1 MKKLHRLR
9 YSFTEPY
16 QYMNLWE
23 SQRND
28 INKDLDRIQ
37 NGDMDELM
45 VFQKNTKDWVEGV
58 NKEFETAQ
66 LRKNGRLL
74 IDDFFEETTVTNQI
88 WKENLGI
95 LDSDLSMHMKFSLE
109 PKTLFVKKDVIDI
122 SEFDSFKAEVNEK
135 LSMQDSQIS
144 EIIQAQKI
152 MAAKQ
157 EDMAAKQDDMS
168 ADLKAILAILSQ
180 K

>member
-1 MKKLHRLR
+1 
-9 YSFTEPY
+9 
-16 QYMNLWE
+16 
-23 SQRND
+23 
-28 INKDLDRIQ
+28 
-37 NGDMDELM
+37 M
-45 VFQKNTKDWVEGV
+45 VFQKNTKACVEGV

-66 LRKNGRLL
+66 LRKKGRLL
-74 IDDFFEETTVTNQI
+74 TDDFFEETTVTNQI

-109 PKTLFVKKDVIDI
+109 PKTLFVKKDVMDI
-122 SEFDSFKAEVNEK
+122 SEFETFKAEVNEK
-135 LSMQDSQIS
+135 LSAQETQIS
-144 EIIQAQKI
+144 EIVFNQKS

-157 EDMAAKQDDMS
+157 EDMSAKQDAMS